1 MKNIKNKVKAIIFDM
16 DGTII
21 KTEEIWINSIK
32 RILTKRNITKI
43 SKAHTKML
51 DNSAGM
57 GLTPGLQILKDAF
70 NLPESV
76 YDLVH
81 ETKMSAIADFK
92 KGVSFI
98 PGFEDFHK
106 KLRDYLIPTS
116 IATNA
121 DEISLSMLSA
131 KLNLPLFFGQ
141 NIYHIGHVQNKT
153 KPDPAVFLHAA
164 KQLGVNPQECIV
176 FEDSLAGFGAAKAAN
191 MKCIAIKNNVNKKY
205 IHQVHGAIDSYFEA
219 EEEILKVFK

>member
-1 MKNIKNKVKAIIFDM
+1 M

-21 KTEEIWINSIK
+21 KTEEIWINAIK
-32 RILTKRNITKI
+32 QVLTTRNITTITESQK
-43 SKAHTKML
+43 KMF
-51 DNSAGM
+51 DDSAGM
-57 GLTPGLQILKDAF
+57 GLTPGLQLLKDEF

-81 ETKMSAIADFK
+81 ETKMSAIAQFN

-98 PGFEDFHK
+98 TGFEDFHK
-106 KLRDYLIPTS
+106 KLREHFIPTS

-121 DEISLSMLSA
+121 DEISLAALST

-141 NIYHIGHVQNKT
+141 NIYHIGHVQNKA

-164 KQLGVNPQECIV
+164 KQLQVNPQECIV
-176 FEDSLAGFGAAKAAN
+176 FEDSPAGFGAANAAN
-191 MKCIAIKNNVNKKY
+191 MKCIAIKNDVNKKH
-205 IHQVHGAIDSYFEA
+205 IHKVHGAIDSYFEA
-219 EEEILKVFK
+219 EDEIIKVFK